1 MSYERYSIHIKSTG
15 ALWALACLL
24 MTSPTAAA
32 AADLRAAVARVK
44 PSVVAIGS
52 HVPTRRPAVMY
63 FGTGWVTGDGLSVI
77 SNSHVLPEAGQPGAE
92 DGWGIVEADGDRVR
106 FRPLV
111 LVARDKPHDLVHL
124 RLAGPPLPA
133 LVLADSSRAR
143 EGQELGFTGFP
154 MGMVRG
160 LGPATHHAT
169 LAAITTL
176 NTAALSARQL
186 DTLAVQQLRQQ
197 QQSPVTVFQ
206 LDATVY
212 PGNSGS
218 PLFDAATGEVLGV
231 VNMVL
236 LRGAAANAAS
246 APSGIAYAVPSNY
259 VRDLL
264 LQPAPSAR

>member
-1 MSYERYSIHIKSTG
+1 MSTRRIFNCLKCAG
-15 ALWALACLL
+15 ALWALACCNA
-24 MTSPTAAA
+24 PTFC
-32 AADLRAAVARVK
+32 ADLRAAVERVK

-52 HVPTRRPAVMY
+52 HVPARHPAVIY
-63 FGTGWVTGDGLSVI
+63 YGTGWVTGDGLSVI
-77 SNSHVLPEAGQPGAE
+77 TNSHVLPEPGQPGA
-92 DGWGIVEADGDRVR
+92 DDNWGIVEADGDRVR
-106 FRPLV
+106 FRPLT

-133 LVLADSSRAR
+133 LVVGDSSRVR

-176 NTAALSARQL
+176 NTAALSTRQL
-186 DTLAVQQLRQQ
+186 DTLALQRLRQPP
-197 QQSPVTVFQ
+197 STVFQ

-236 LRGAAANAAS
+236 LKGAPGNAGN

-264 LQPAPSAR
+264 RLVPPATP